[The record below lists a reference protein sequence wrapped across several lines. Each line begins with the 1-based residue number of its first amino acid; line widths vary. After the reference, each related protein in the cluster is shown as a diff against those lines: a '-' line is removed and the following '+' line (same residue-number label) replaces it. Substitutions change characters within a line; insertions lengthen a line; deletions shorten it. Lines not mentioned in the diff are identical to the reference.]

1 MGGVCVNKPPTT
13 IRSMLRV
20 MGPSLVVMVLM
31 LGTALSSIL
40 ALSSIRAYVARNAV
54 LDDAERDA
62 AVFIIGYAASPSPKR
77 KQATEDSIS
86 IWEGDRT
93 AIAELNKPHPDYAL
107 ARQGLLQAGS
117 APADVDIMLALFR
130 AMRWIGVGLDQVAL
144 WNQETQAFSHYLDV
158 WREEQAG
165 AAVGPPSQQQMDR
178 WRAVVRDTHQ
188 QLVPLERA
196 YAARMND
203 NARAL
208 ARWLVWFLVI
218 SFASLLA
225 AGLWA
230 THRVVATTEGILAAL
245 RAEQERAAAL
255 RVEQERAAVLLS
267 SIGDGVI
274 STDRHGVVQ
283 FLNQAA
289 EQLTGWTLA
298 EARGRQLGDIFQLLD
313 SGDTQTVPVRQAI
326 EHVLSQGEPLR
337 FTAHGAQLIRRDG
350 STRPIGERAAPVKSP
365 NGEILGMVVVMRDVT
380 PERRLSDQL
389 RHQALHDALT
399 GLPNRAQFE
408 QRLESAVRQA
418 RKRGTMY
425 AVMFVD
431 LDQFKMVNDTC
442 GHRAGDE
449 VIRLAGAAIQRQ
461 LREGDLVARL
471 GGDEFGVVLKNL
483 SAEETLL
490 MAERIRKGVEDLR
503 FTHEGR
509 TFPVGASI
517 GVAYNDTALESV
529 TDVLCA
535 ADRACYAAKEGGRN
549 QVRLYRSGDQTINHH
564 HGDMRWIARLND
576 ALDQNRLE
584 LYAQE
589 IRPLSA
595 SDTRPSSYEL
605 LLRLRDEDGTIVTP
619 GAFIHAAERFGL
631 MPRIDRW
638 VIEHAFREQQR
649 RLLAGLPTPLCMI
662 NLSRASINNA
672 DIADYI
678 AERLRH
684 YDLPPQC
691 VGFELTETTAINK
704 LSTAVAVMSRLR
716 ELGCTVALDDFGSGM
731 SSYGYLRELPVD
743 VLKIDGSFVRD
754 MTRDALAYA
763 MVEAMQK
770 VARAAGLCTVAEWV
784 EDDKTI
790 NALTLLQVDFAQGRA
805 IGLELPWAVPAGDS
819 APQDASLWWPKASNV
834 AL

>member
-1 MGGVCVNKPPTT
+1 VNNPQAT

-20 MGPSLVVMVLM
+20 MGPSLVVMVVM
-31 LGTALSSIL
+31 LGTAVSSIL
-40 ALSSIRAYVARNAV
+40 ALSSIRAYVARSAV
-54 LDDAERDA
+54 LDNAERDT
-62 AVFIIGYAASPSPKR
+62 AVFILDHAASQSPKH
-77 KQATEDSIS
+77 KQMTEASLS

-93 AIAELNKPHPDYAL
+93 AITELNKPHPDYAV
-107 ARQGLLQAGS
+107 ARRGLLQAGS
-117 APADVDIMLALFR
+117 GPADVDIMITLFR
-130 AMRWIGVGLDQVAL
+130 AMRWIGVGQDQVEL
-144 WNQETQAFSHYLDV
+144 WNQEAQAFAHYLDV
-158 WREEQAG
+158 WREVQARG
-165 AAVGPPSQQQMDR
+165 AVGPPSQEEMDR
-178 WRAVVRDTHQ
+178 WRAVAHTTHE
-188 QLVPLERA
+188 QLLPLERT
-196 YAARMND
+196 YAARMNE

-208 ARWLVWFLVI
+208 ASWLTWFLVI
-218 SFASLLA
+218 SFAALLA

-245 RAEQERAAAL
+245 RAERERAAAL

-298 EARGRQLGDIFQLLD
+298 EARGKQLGDVFQLLD
-313 SGDTQTVPVRQAI
+313 SGDTQAIPVRQAI

-337 FTAHGAQLIRRDG
+337 FTAQGAQLIRRDG

-389 RHQALHDALT
+389 RHQALHDPLT

-408 QRLESAVRQA
+408 QRLESALKQA

-431 LDQFKMVNDTC
+431 LDQFKIVNDTC
-442 GHRAGDE
+442 GHHAGDE
-449 VIRLAGAAIQRQ
+449 VICLAGAAIQQQ

-490 MAERIRKGVEDLR
+490 IAERIRKGVEEIR

-509 TFPVGASI
+509 AFPVGASI
-517 GVAYNDTALESV
+517 GVAYNDALESV

-535 ADRACYAAKEGGRN
+535 ADRACYAAKEAGRN
-549 QVRLYRSGDQTINHH
+549 QVRLYCSGDRTINYH
-564 HGDMRWIARLND
+564 HGDMQWIARLND
-576 ALDQNRLE
+576 ALEQNRLE

-589 IRPLSA
+589 IRSLSTKDA
-595 SDTRPSSYEL
+595 RPSSYEL

-638 VIEHAFREQQR
+638 VIERAFREQRR
-649 RLLAGLPTPLCMI
+649 RLFAGLPTPLCMI

-672 DIADYI
+672 DIADFI
-678 AERLRH
+678 SERLSH
-684 YDLPPQC
+684 FDLPPQC
-691 VGFELTETTAINK
+691 VGFELTETTAIGK

-716 ELGCTVALDDFGSGM
+716 ALGCTVALDDFGSGM

-763 MVEAMQK
+763 MVEAMHK
-770 VARAAGLCTVAEWV
+770 VARAAGLRTVAEWV

-790 NALTLLQVDFAQGRA
+790 DALTHLKVDFAQGRA
-805 IGLELPWAVPAGDS
+805 IGLELPWAAPTADS
-819 APQDASLWWPKASNV
+819 APQDASLWPEASKV
-834 AL
+834 AF